1 MLIKIGVF
9 WMNRLV
15 ELSYNIEKRNVL
27 NMAMMV
33 GVFGTK
39 SYVYIQYIMEICS

>member
-1 MLIKIGVF
+1 MLIKIGVY
-9 WMNRLV
+9 WMNRHV
-15 ELSYNIEKRNVL
+15 EMPYIIENRNVL

-33 GVFGTK
+33 GVFGTN